1 MDVPNILAEDTAH
14 GWLVIEDLGD
24 ETLANWLL
32 KNPGD
37 REALYRKAV
46 SDLARAQNELAT
58 LPSGCVVA
66 SRTFDFDL
74 LRWEIEHFREWGLDA
89 RDKPLAPDD
98 VAKWNGI
105 ADWLA
110 RRVAELPSGFVH
122 RDYQSRNIMV
132 VPGQDGSRLVWIDFQ
147 DALLGPRVYDLVALL
162 NDSYQQFDCA
172 FVEARLDDYANAA
185 ALSRGF
191 SKESRMR
198 LLSEFDL
205 VTVQR
210 KLKDAGRFVFIDR
223 QKGNPSFLK
232 FVTPDD
238 REGRRRAR
246 ASRPARRRHG
256 GASRDPEADAARRA
270 RLSAAR
276 SNCPRIAL
284 ACGRASARSFVIRA
298 PLVCSSS
305 KAQRGCALAP
315 RSVARVA
322 ACGSSC
328 LDDERERAR
337 RAGVRANVRSPTM
350 TRAPQTSREHTQ
362 GRPRG
367 SDAPPPRTVEVHP
380 HGLHCSSVA
389 TVRTRSFRSG
399 PARCTTGGT
408 RPSSGGRAS
417 TR

>member
-1 MDVPNILAEDTAH
+1 MTFVSPSLTQPSLEACEDKLAELVHRSFGAELALTAMPGGASTRRYFRLTLPEGKTAVAMFVPEGGRPEEVQKAHDSARWPFLEVRNLLAEHGVEVPNILAEDTAH

-46 SDLARAQNELAT
+46 ANLARAQNELAT

-105 ADWLA
+105 ANRLA
-110 RRVAELPSGFVH
+110 RRVGELPSGFVH

-132 VPGQDGSRLVWIDFQ
+132 VPGQNGSRLVWIDFQ

-162 NDSYQQFDCA
+162 NDSYQQFDRA

-191 SKESRMR
+191 SKESRTR

-210 KLKDAGRFVFIDR
+210 KLKDAGRFVFINR

-232 FVTPDD
+232 FVTPTI
-238 REGRRRAR
+238 EKVA
-246 ASRPARRRHG
+246 
-256 GASRDPEADAARRA
+256 GALER
-270 RLSAAR
+270 
-276 SNCPRIAL
+276 
-284 ACGRASARSFVIRA
+284 
-298 PLVCSSS
+298 
-305 KAQRGCALAP
+305 LAP
-315 RSVARVA
+315 HDADMAELLAILKRT
-322 ACGSSC
+322 
-328 LDDERERAR
+328 LPDEL
-337 RAGVRANVRSPTM
+337 G
-350 TRAPQTSREHTQ
+350 
-362 GRPRG
+362 
-367 SDAPPPRTVEVHP
+367 
-380 HGLHCSSVA
+380 
-389 TVRTRSFRSG
+389 
-399 PARCTTGGT
+399 
-408 RPSSGGRAS
+408 
-417 TR
+417 